1 MIIANF
7 KLDEEEVKPTVK
19 SMIRLRLRDPTF
31 RFDILKDRAG
41 VYWLRVY
48 GFYKDEVHK
57 RATWIRYN
65 VFMGGKF
72 YRITEG
78 GESLWQYTIE

>member
-7 KLDEEEVKPTVK
+7 RLDRKEVRPTVQ
-19 SMIRLRLRDPTF
+19 SMIRIRMKDSTF
-31 RFDILKDRAG
+31 RFDIIRDKSG
-41 VYWLRVY
+41 VYWLRIY
-48 GFYKDEVHK
+48 GLDRDDVVR